1 MKTTQIEVKRDAFTL
16 REIEVLGLIAGG
28 LTNQEI
34 SQKLHVSA
42 ETVKWY
48 AKQIF
53 PKLGVSNRTQ
63 AALKADEIGLLNFG
77 KTPSVNEKKKRQLT
91 NLTAQLTSYIGRKK
105 NIADIKNILQEKRL
119 VTLTGPGG
127 IGKTRLALQVA
138 GELHENYRDGIWLVE
153 LAQIS
158 DPEQVVNAITNVLAL
173 SEREGATLDQA
184 LKNYLHNK
192 KLLLLID
199 NFEHLLDA
207 APLVGELLADAPQ
220 VSILATSREQLH
232 IYGEYEYPIA
242 PLELPDTQ
250 RAETLEHLRKHEAI
264 SLFIERARAVRPD
277 YEIDNDHIHAVAN
290 ICKLLD
296 GLPLAI
302 ELAAPL
308 VKFFSPSKIAE
319 QLQQDVGVLPSGPR
333 DLPERQRTL
342 RATLEWSYN
351 LLGEDEKELFT
362 NLSIFSGGA
371 ALEAVESIWGG
382 KKEMTVVDSLVS
394 LVNRNLLVS
403 KEGRD
408 GEVYFSMLETTRQ
421 LNKERLTENADADK
435 VYQQHASYYLELTER
450 AMVEFSSHKNEYWFK
465 RLQIERNNLHSAYK
479 WLEHNDPTKS
489 LQMVVALRNYWRNY
503 GFAKEGLGWVE
514 SSLEKAKQATD
525 SLRAGALLTAGD
537 FCLDLDQDER
547 SEQYLREALNIFQ
560 LLDDDLNVARCN
572 LVLCIASTKSM
583 QQIAKGI
590 DMAKEGLET
599 FTELSDEDGIIDA
612 YNVLGELS
620 RTGEDFEAAEEYYK
634 KSLDLAKKKKVKLK
648 EGIQYSNLGTLA
660 YQRGDYQ
667 LAETLT
673 KQGMNIFLAMD
684 AHYGIYYDISGL
696 AGAAL
701 GLGNPKRAA
710 KLLGASS
717 AGLESLESFHQHA
730 DKVVVQ
736 HILDETKKALGKAE
750 FQKAWQ
756 AGQRMTV
763 QEAFEYAL
771 SEQD

>member
-1 MKTTQIEVKRDAFTL
+1 MKTPQIEVKRESFTL

-77 KTPSVNEKKKRQLT
+77 KPSLGKEKKKRQLT
-91 NLTAQLTSYIGRKK
+91 NLPAQLTSYIGRKN
-105 NIADIKNILQEKRL
+105 NITEIKNILQEKRL

-138 GELHENYRDGIWLVE
+138 RDLHEHYRDGIWLVE
-153 LAQIS
+153 LTQIS
-158 DPEQVVNAITNVLAL
+158 DPEQVVSAIANVLAL
-173 SEREGATLDQA
+173 SEREGVALDQS
-184 LKNYLHNK
+184 LKNYLSNK
-192 KLLLLID
+192 DLLLLID

-207 APLVGELLADAPQ
+207 APFVGEILADASQ
-220 VSILATSREQLH
+220 VSILATSRERLH
-232 IYGEYEYPIA
+232 VYGEYEYPVV
-242 PLELPDTQ
+242 PLELPDAQ
-250 RAETLEHLRKHEAI
+250 RTETLEQLRNHDAI
-264 SLFIERARAVRPD
+264 SLFIERAQAVRPD
-277 YEIDNDHIHAVAN
+277 YEIDDDQIQAVAN
-290 ICKLLD
+290 ICNILD

-308 VKFFSPSKIAE
+308 VKIFSPSKIAE
-319 QLQQDVGVLPSGPR
+319 QLQQGVGMLPRGPR
-333 DLPERQRTL
+333 DLPERQQTL
-342 RATLEWSYN
+342 RATQEWSYN
-351 LLGEDEKELFT
+351 LLSEDEKELFT
-362 NLSIFSGGA
+362 NISIFSGGVT
-371 ALEAVESIWGG
+371 LEAVESIWDGE
-382 KKEMTVVDSLVS
+382 KKKNIIDTLVS
-394 LVNRNLLVS
+394 LVNRNLLIS

-408 GEVYFSMLETTRQ
+408 GEIYFSMLETTRQ
-421 LNKERLTENADADK
+421 LNKERLAAKADADN
-435 VYQQHASYYLELTER
+435 VHQQHALYYLELAER

-465 RLQIERNNLHSAYK
+465 RLQIERNNLRSAFE
-479 WLEHNDPTKS
+479 WLKQNDPIKS
-489 LQMVVALRNYWRNY
+489 LQVVVALRNYWRNY
-503 GFAKEGLGWVE
+503 GFAKEGLAWVE
-514 SSLEKAKQATD
+514 TGLEKTKTAPK
-525 SLRAGALLTAGD
+525 SLQAGALLAAGD
-537 FCLDLDQDER
+537 YCLDLNQDER
-547 SEQYLREALNIFQ
+547 AEQYLREALNIFQ
-560 LLDDDLNVARCN
+560 SLGDDLNIARCN
-572 LVLCIASTKSM
+572 LILSIVSTKSM
-583 QQIAKGI
+583 QQIPKGI

-634 KSLDLAKKKKVKLK
+634 KSLDLAKKKKVKLR
-648 EGIQYSNLGTLA
+648 EGIQCSNLGTLA

-684 AHYGIYYDISGL
+684 AHYGIYYDIGGL

-717 AGLESLESFHQHA
+717 AGLKSLEAFHQHA
-730 DKVVVQ
+730 DKVVIK
-736 HILDETKKALGKAE
+736 HILDETKKALGKEE

-756 AGQRMTV
+756 SGQRMTV

-771 SEQD
+771 SEQE

>member
-77 KTPSVNEKKKRQLT
+77 KTPSGRENKKRQFT
-91 NLTAQLTSYIGRKK
+91 NLPAQLTSYIGRKK
-105 NIADIKNILQEKRL
+105 DIREIKTLLKDKRL

-153 LAQIS
+153 LAQIR

-207 APLVGELLADAPQ
+207 APLVGELLAEAPQ
-220 VSILATSREQLH
+220 VSIFATSREQLH

-264 SLFIERARAVRPD
+264 SLFVERARAVRPD
-277 YEIDNDHIHAVAN
+277 YEIDDDQIHAVAN

-308 VKFFSPSKIAE
+308 IKLFSPSKIAA
-319 QLQQDVGVLPSGPR
+319 QLQQDLGVLPSGPR

-362 NLSIFSGGA
+362 NLSIFSGGV

-382 KKEMTVVDSLVS
+382 QKGINIIDLLTS
-394 LVNRNLLVS
+394 LVNRNLLIS

-408 GEVYFSMLETTRQ
+408 GDIYFSMLETTRQ
-421 LNKERLTENADADK
+421 LNMERLAANADAGN
-435 VYQQHASYYLELTER
+435 VHQQHALYYLELAER

-465 RLQIERNNLHSAYK
+465 RLQIEQNNIRAAYVWFK
-479 WLEHNDPTKS
+479 QHDLNKS
-489 LQMVVALRNYWRNY
+489 LRLAIVLKKYWRNY
-503 GFAKEGLGWVE
+503 GYSKEGLDWVE
-514 SSLEKAKQATD
+514 AGLDEEKQASD
-525 SLRAGALLTAGD
+525 SLRADALLAAGD
-537 FCLDLDQDER
+537 YCLDLNQDER
-547 SEQYLREALNIFQ
+547 AERFLHEALKIFQ
-560 LLDDDLNVARCN
+560 SLEDRQNIARCN
-572 LVLCIASTKSM
+572 LLLGAFTMSSI
-583 QQIAKGI
+583 
-590 DMAKEGLET
+590 KEIPN
-599 FTELSDEDGIIDA
+599 GIIRVQESLEIFTALNDKGGMADA

-620 RTGEDFEAAEEYYK
+620 RIGEDFEAAEDYYN
-634 KSLDLAKKKKVKLK
+634 KSLEIAKETGEQLR

-660 YQRGDYQ
+660 YQKGHYQ
-667 LAETLT
+667 LAEKYT
-673 KQGMNIFLAMD
+673 KQGWRLFLEMD
-684 AHYGIYYDISGL
+684 ASYAIVYDIGGL

-701 GLGNPKRAA
+701 GLGNPQRAA

-717 AGLESLESFHQHA
+717 TGLESSEAFYQQA

-736 HILDETKKALGKAE
+736 HILDETKKALDENE

-771 SEQD
+771 SDQE